1 MPMTQTL
8 AADGSPPATLA
19 QSTSNPRNA
28 VRYEVWILLSG
39 LLALTFKLAI
49 AWNTLGTND
58 VISFYRF
65 GESLETHGLEWTY
78 TNSIS
83 FNHPP
88 LTAYFLQAIYRIS
101 HQPFFQ
107 DNGIIFPFLLR
118 LPAILA
124 DFISLLV
131 LLRLTADFPKLR
143 LPTWALFLFALSPTY
158 VMVSGFHGSTDPLM
172 IMFLLL
178 AVYSCSHGNPLLC
191 GLFFSL
197 SCQVKIIPLLLFP
210 IFLFYWMHRRLW
222 LRFLV
227 PFATVTFVLWREPL
241 LNFPAIFIKNVLS
254 YGSFWGLWGITYFLR
269 LTGWSQFGRVS
280 YYHLTAAQT
289 AVGLLLKLLIIACV
303 IIIAWR
309 RRALSATALL
319 SSLAYAWIVF
329 FVFSPGVCAQ
339 YMVWLMPYV
348 LILSPALYGYLELT
362 SSLFLF
368 FFYNTIADAFPWYVA
383 ISRSRSNLDWTPWSI
398 WPWAV
403 LIAGLIIFWKTA
415 RRRDPSLRLFGLDTL
430 PLRP

>member
-8 AADGSPPATLA
+8 AADGSAPAILA
-19 QSTSNPRNA
+19 QSTSKPRNA
-28 VRYEVWILLSG
+28 VRREVWILLSG

-58 VISFYRF
+58 VLTFYRF
-65 GESLETHGLEWTY
+65 GESLKTHGLEWTY
-78 TNSIS
+78 AHSIS

-88 LTAYFLQAIYRIS
+88 LTAYFLQAIYTLS

-107 DNGIIFPFLLR
+107 DNGISFPFLLR
-118 LPAILA
+118 LPVILA

-131 LLRLTADFPKLR
+131 VLRLAVDFPELR
-143 LPTWALFLFALSPTY
+143 LPSWALFLFALSPTY
-158 VMVSGFHGSTDPLM
+158 IMVSGFHGNTDPVM
-172 IMFLLL
+172 VMFLVL
-178 AVYSCSHGNPLLC
+178 ASLFCLRGKSVWC
-191 GLFFSL
+191 GLFLAF
-197 SCQVKIIPLLLFP
+197 SCQIKIIPLLLLP
-210 IFLFYWMHRRLW
+210 IFFFFWLPRRRALSFS
-222 LRFLV
+222 L
-227 PFATVTFVLWREPL
+227 PFVLVSLVLWAEPL
-241 LNFPAIFIKNVLS
+241 LKFPALFLKNVLS

-280 YYHLTAAQT
+280 YYNLTAAET
-289 AVGLLLKLLIIACV
+289 AVGLLLKLLIVACV
-303 IIIAWR
+303 IVIAWR
-309 RRALSATALL
+309 RRVLPATALL

-383 ISRSRSNLDWTPWSI
+383 ISRSRSNLDWTPWSL

-403 LIAGLIIFWKTA
+403 LIAGLIIFWKNA
-415 RRRDPSLRLFGLDTL
+415 RRRYPSLRLLSLDAL
-430 PLRP
+430 PIRP